1 MPPTLE
7 SNLMRLNTTVEEG
20 GGRERMRRGM
30 EEIIRRYNKDG
41 QRMESVWTKLRGGW
55 WSVLNAP

>member
-20 GGRERMRRGM
+20 GWEGED
-30 EEIIRRYNKDG
+30 EEGDG
-41 QRMESVWTKLRGGW
+41 GNYK
-55 WSVLNAP
+55 AI